1 MLAGIA
7 FINASVASVHALS
20 YPLGTHF
27 HVPHGHGNALV
38 MGPVFRFNLPHAQT
52 AYAELAPH
60 LLPGRVFVSER
71 AAAEALVEGMAEI
84 FAASGL
90 ETRLGALG
98 ITEADIPGMAE
109 EVTVGITRL
118 LVNNP
123 RDMNFDDVAGLYHEI
138 L

>member
-1 MLAGIA
+1 MDWLNSGIA
-7 FINASVASVHALS
+7 ALR
-20 YPLGTHF
+20 G
-27 HVPHGHGNALV
+27 ALDAGQV
-38 MGPVFRFNLPHAQT
+38 T
-52 AYAELAPH
+52 
-60 LLPGRVFVSER
+60 
-71 AAAEALVEGMAEI
+71 AEALVEGMAEI